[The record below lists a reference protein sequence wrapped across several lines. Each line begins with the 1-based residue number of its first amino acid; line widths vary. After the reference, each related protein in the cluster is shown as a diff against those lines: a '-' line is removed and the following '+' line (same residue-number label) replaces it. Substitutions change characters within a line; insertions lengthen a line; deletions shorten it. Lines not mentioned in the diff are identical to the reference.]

1 MGAGLLLLWY
11 EPHFAKLWWIVSGLL
26 LINIAALFQIKHQV
40 EGVLDPQLAG
50 HAEVLRVI
58 TRQIRMCFMFSVV
71 FAILALG
78 PNNAFKPNLFRSTN
92 SVAEKACHAVCS
104 ATQVGLT

>member
-1 MGAGLLLLWY
+1 MGAGLLFLWY
-11 EPHFAKLWWIVSGLL
+11 EPRFAKLWWIVSGLL
-26 LINIAALFQIKHQV
+26 LINIAALFQIKRQV

-58 TRQIRMCFMFSVV
+58 TRQIRMCFTFSVV

-92 SVAEKACHAVCS
+92 SVAEKTCRAVCS